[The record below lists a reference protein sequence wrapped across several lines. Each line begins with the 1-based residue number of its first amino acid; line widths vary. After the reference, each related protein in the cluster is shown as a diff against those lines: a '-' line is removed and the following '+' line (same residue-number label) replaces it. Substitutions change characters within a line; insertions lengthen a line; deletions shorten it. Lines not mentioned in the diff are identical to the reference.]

1 MKNIVKYN
9 KFIEKAKLLDWVE
22 ISEDIKDLFQ
32 KYEDDYD
39 LSLNIFAGYT
49 GEHFGSLR
57 YIFPIW
63 DILNS
68 EDISP
73 SYWDFKLDNLIIQIR
88 DKNIMDIILFREDG
102 TENPEVYEAIQILQ
116 KHRDNF
122 LEELNAFFDLR
133 IKLSL
138 SLEYSGTWIME
149 EEHPTG
155 FMIAFEYIKKK

>member
-39 LSLNIFAGYT
+39 LSLNVFAGYT
-49 GEHFGSLR
+49 REHFGSLR

-88 DKNIMDIILFREDG
+88 DKNIMDIILFREGRDG
-102 TENPEVYEAIQILQ
+102 
-116 KHRDNF
+116 KSRS
-122 LEELNAFFDLR
+122 LR
-133 IKLSL
+133 GNSDITK
-138 SLEYSGTWIME
+138 T
-149 EEHPTG
+149 
-155 FMIAFEYIKKK
+155 